1 MYLKKDKKTIMNFL
15 VLMIIVLFS
24 IVIIPLSKNH
34 VSIPLLCLLY
44 SSPLLYIKS
53 FKSFTNTNLAGGILI
68 LSLWQSLITH
78 PEVFRL
84 STVMYSTMFIIT
96 FVAYTNCIS
105 ISSISIREVKNLL
118 MKLIYAFA
126 VVQLFQQI
134 GQISN
139 TYIINESY
147 NIVRGT
153 LGKVNSL
160 TAEASQTAY
169 VMVALLYSFIKL
181 TEIENFGR
189 KYDLKHYWKH
199 YRWLCISCLY
209 VFFGT
214 ISVTCVFAFFLLMI
228 YFVSRKQLI
237 KSLIL
242 STILLYLFLMSNFD
256 LAVRIRTLLPVI
268 LSFDAVKIFEVD
280 ASSAARIGPYMIYFD
295 DIDFF
300 KFNTWFGHGCDYGGL
315 YAFSTML
322 EHDIDQN
329 IGVGGIVNNLFDY
342 GLVHL
347 FALIYF
353 LTRFIRIRSFEMCL
367 YIFIFSTNG
376 FNMHTHWIFFYLM
389 YLCNYFKN
397 SKY

>member
-1 MYLKKDKKTIMNFL
+1 MYLKKDKKTTMKFL

-24 IVIIPLSKNH
+24 IVIIPLSKNY

-44 SSPLLYIKS
+44 FSPLLYIKS
-53 FKSFTNTNLAGGILI
+53 FKSFTKINIAGGILI
-68 LSLWQSLITH
+68 LSLWQTLVTH

-84 STVMYSTMFIIT
+84 STIMYSTMFIIT
-96 FVAYTNCIS
+96 FIAYANCVSISNIS
-105 ISSISIREVKNLL
+105 IGEVKNLL
-118 MKLIYAFA
+118 LKLIYAFA

-147 NIVRGT
+147 NIVRGS

-181 TEIENFGR
+181 TEIENLGQKCNL
-189 KYDLKHYWKH
+189 KYYWKH
-199 YRWLCISCLY
+199 YRWLCVSCLY
-209 VFFGT
+209 VFLGS
-214 ISVTCVFAFFLLMI
+214 ISVTGAIAFFLLMI
-228 YFVSRKQLI
+228 YFISRKQLI
-237 KSLIL
+237 KSLFL

-256 LAVRIRTLLPVI
+256 LAVRIRTLLPVV
-268 LSFDAVKIFEVD
+268 LSFDAVKVFEVD
-280 ASSAARIGPYMIYFD
+280 ASSAARIGPYLIYFD

-300 KFNTWFGHGCDYGGL
+300 MINTWFGHGCDYGGL
-315 YAFSTML
+315 HAYSTML

-342 GLVHL
+342 GLIHL

-353 LTRFIRIRSFEMCL
+353 LTRFIRMRSFEMFL
-367 YIFIFSTNG
+367 YIFIFSTNS